1 MNLFTKQKHTQ
12 TLRMS
17 LGLPGAG
24 MGEGIVREFGMG
36 MYTKKKKE
44 KKLSIMEGVQI
55 DCIFILGAF

>member
-1 MNLFTKQKHTQ
+1 
-12 TLRMS
+12 MS

-36 MYTKKKKE
+36 MYTKNKKE

-55 DCIFILGAF
+55 VCIFILGAF

>member
-1 MNLFTKQKHTQ
+1 
-12 TLRMS
+12 MS
-17 LGLPGAG
+17 VGLPGAG

-55 DCIFILGAF
+55 VCIFILGAF